1 MNLEDIK
8 EYILQRFA
16 NKLYSKDHLFY
27 IITTDGELYDLITYE
42 DLLKENTSLS
52 KPYIFIENSWL
63 TYEPVFYYPFI
74 VDRKILLSIYLQKH
88 YYHRDRY
95 DNLKYIVMVIHFS
108 KTNETFMEVADI
120 ETIANNTGLQRLV
133 QEILIE
139 KDKNPN
145 KNEGVITLELDFDE
159 QGRLIL
165 TVKEDENEDEDEKVE
180 ELEREFE
187 TQSLFNGYNF
197 QEAMEIINR
206 YYNEKHE
213 DLAEK
218 VETIKNDYNRIF
230 QPYRIV
236 LSPNR

>member
-63 TYEPVFYYPFI
+63 TYEPVLYYPFI
-74 VDRKILLSIYLQKH
+74 GDRKILLEVYLQKH

-120 ETIANNTGLQRLV
+120 EAIANNTGLQRLV

-165 TVKEDENEDEDEKVE
+165 TVKEAENEDEDEKVE

-187 TQSLFNGYNF
+187 KQPMFNGYNF
-197 QEAMEIINR
+197 QEATEIINR